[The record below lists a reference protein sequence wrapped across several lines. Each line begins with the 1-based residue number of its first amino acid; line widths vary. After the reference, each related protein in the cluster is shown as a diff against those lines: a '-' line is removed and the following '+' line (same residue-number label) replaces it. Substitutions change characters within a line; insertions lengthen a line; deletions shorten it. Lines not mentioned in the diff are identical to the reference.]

1 MRKDMKITKVKTK
14 LGELLTPVSTELEA
28 VIERMRSDKTKPAAD
43 KIALNAMASRLAMGQ
58 GTPKH
63 QLLGTDEL
71 PYLIFGATFGHGGLD
86 DVRTATGLL
95 LLNVYCKEGHRQ
107 VMEMKRKVSQI
118 PYTLLAFAGVSGVTL
133 KVIERCD

>member
-1 MRKDMKITKVKTK
+1 MGKDMKITKVKTK

-71 PYLIFGATFGHGGLD
+71 PYLIFGATFGHGDWMMCAPRRACCCSTSIARRAIG
-86 DVRTATGLL
+86 R
-95 LLNVYCKEGHRQ
+95 
-107 VMEMKRKVSQI
+107 
-118 PYTLLAFAGVSGVTL
+118 
-133 KVIERCD
+133 